1 MSVQKLLELYQ
12 LHPYVEQILSSNSK
26 HVLCIELRTFIQSM
40 RQDQIYVCEGFQ
52 WFVCDLLLIKLL
64 CLVVFYFI
72 QFRIIYCKVRIKFNL
87 RSFIVFL
94 NLLLKLLKIV
104 CYCAIVFCY
113 FGCLLSFLLNY
124 LLFIFFHV
132 LLYFTNQLVIWRNEI
147 FWR

>member
-1 MSVQKLLELYQ
+1 VSVQKLLELYQ
-12 LHPYVEQILSSNSK
+12 LHPYVERILSSNSK

-104 CYCAIVFCY
+104 WYCAIVFCY